1 MKKLRKF
8 MVYLDDGMGCY
19 KVAIPEENIRMAKT
33 FVQGNGDIIS
43 IKDITNDYPIS
54 LDKVINALK
63 QADFGDV
70 EIQLITRTLQNTD
83 IAE

>member
-8 MVYLDDGMGCY
+8 MVYLDDGMNCY
-19 KVAIPEENIRMAKT
+19 KVAIPEENLKMAKA
-33 FVQGNGDIIS
+33 FIHGNGDIIS
-43 IKDITNDYPIS
+43 IKDITDDYPIS
-54 LDKVINALK
+54 LDKVFNALK

-70 EIQLITRTLQNTD
+70 EIQLITRTLQNTN